1 MQKVITEA
9 AADIAPR
16 LTACTTTLQGLITE
30 DVSAGAKYRP
40 TPFLVAMKDETR
52 GNPEAFTEPDDLD
65 GPTVIEVR

>member
-52 GNPEAFTEPDDLD
+52 GNPAEPDDLD